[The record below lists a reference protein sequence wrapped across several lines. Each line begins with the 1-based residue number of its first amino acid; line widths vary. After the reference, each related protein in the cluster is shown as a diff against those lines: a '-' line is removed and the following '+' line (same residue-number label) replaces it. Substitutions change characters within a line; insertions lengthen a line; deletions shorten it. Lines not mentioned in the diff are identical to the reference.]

1 MSDEVIRWVISIG
14 LLPCIGWGM
23 HLTWML
29 YSQRRDTMKL
39 VSDMAVIQTSLAESR
54 QDFKNSL
61 DANTRA
67 ISDLV
72 HYIKWATEAQTGKA
86 PPPPLPHEGK
96 A

>member
-14 LLPCIGWGM
+14 LFPAMGWGM
-23 HLTWML
+23 HISWML
-29 YSQRRDTMKL
+29 YNQRVDTMKL
-39 VSDMAVIQTSLAESR
+39 VTDMATITANVAESR

-72 HYIKWATEAQTGKA
+72 HYIKWATEAQTGQV
-86 PPPPLPHEGK
+86 PPPPS
-96 A
+96 